1 MQRIAIR
8 TLPDGTVRKLQPFH
22 VCIKG
27 LEDALLCRD
36 DDDYD
41 AMVKIICV
49 SAWRHNVIVIIYTV
63 LSNHCHIAVL
73 AERQEAAQAYGNDIK
88 KVYSMWHTRKYA
100 ERNILKRIDLK
111 ALWLDTDWY
120 VRNVLAY
127 IPRNALDNG
136 QNVNDYK
143 WSGYRAMFKE
153 ETPKNLIKVSTLS
166 SREKERIMHTGDKL
180 SGVPWL
186 INDAGEL
193 EPGSFCDSLYLEQVF
208 NNEQSFFMK
217 TIGNVNVVEMQYNLE
232 ERPYI
237 MLPDSELFKS
247 VEDLAQKW
255 FGKTIDALSQ
265 EQKNRLIPFLWRT
278 RKTTTK
284 QLARVLGIPPER
296 MPLMPGFS
304 RKKKLVER

>member
-1 MQRIAIR
+1 MQRVAVR
-8 TLPDGTVRKLQPFH
+8 TLPCGDVRKLQPFH

-27 LEDALLCRD
+27 LEDAILCRD
-36 DDDYD
+36 DEDYD
-41 AMVKIICV
+41 AMVKVICV

-73 AERQEAAQAYGNDIK
+73 AEQQERALAYGNDIK

-143 WSGYRAMFKE
+143 WSGYKAMFRE
-153 ETPKNLIKVSTLS
+153 ETPKGLIKVSTLS
-166 SREKERIMHTGDKL
+166 SREMERIMHTGDKL

-278 RKTTTK
+278 RKTTPK

-296 MPLMPGFS
+296 MPHLPGFS